1 MRRASTL
8 IEMAAVIAI
17 AGLIIS
23 AAGSGMGRLRRL
35 ADADV
40 QLGTR
45 AELACTRLR
54 RDLAGGPAR
63 WQDGELII
71 ATGATA
77 VVWRVEGGQLL
88 RDGCLQVAVRGFAVE
103 TLPGGVAVTVTP
115 PGLPPR
121 RIEGWR

>member
-8 IEMAAVIAI
+8 IEISVTITI
-17 AGLIIS
+17 AGVILA
-23 AAGSGMGRLRRL
+23 AAGTGLARLRRL
-35 ADADV
+35 ADADI

-54 RDLAGGPAR
+54 RDLAVGVAR
-63 WQDGELII
+63 WQDGELRI
-71 ATGATA
+71 ATDTTT
-77 VVWRVEGGQLL
+77 VVWRVEDGQLV
-88 RDGCLQVAVRGFAVE
+88 RDGCLQVAVRGFVAE
-103 TLPGGVAVTVTP
+103 AMPGGVAVTLTP

>member
-1 MRRASTL
+1 MRRAATL

-17 AGLIIS
+17 AGLILA
-23 AAGSGMGRLRRL
+23 AAGTGMGRLRRL

-45 AELACTRLR
+45 AELACARLR
-54 RDLAGGPAR
+54 RDLALGPSR
-63 WQDGELII
+63 WRDGELRI
-71 ATGATA
+71 AAGTTE
-77 VVWRVEGGQLL
+77 VVWLVEGGQLL
-88 RDGCLQVAVRGFAVE
+88 RDGCLQVAVRGFAAE
-103 TLPGGVAVTVTP
+103 TLPGGVAVTVIP